1 MTTQPTPA
9 DSAQRLDTP
18 SSRVADPA
26 QEALVRS
33 LRASFNVLRVL
44 MIVLVGLYV
53 INGLFT
59 VRPDERGLVARLG
72 RLQPGAGGE
81 GGLVFTPGTY
91 VRLPEPFDR
100 QYHLPG
106 PEKTQQ
112 LRITTFMFNHEQAAT
127 APDLAAIVAKSTSLQ
142 PGVDGAMFTGDR
154 NLSHGR
160 WEVQYRISDP
170 VLLLQNVAEFRKSD
184 EPPPDLTRL
193 IARLTETAVVR
204 EVASRTV
211 EQVTRTALEDV
222 RAGVKRRLQA
232 ALNRLNTGVQVVQ
245 VTALTIEPGDVRQA
259 FEDVVR
265 AENDKQRIERQAD
278 EQATKTLNKAAGQG
292 YADLRDAIRAYGDAQ
307 TRGEPETQQRALLAT
322 INQKLEA
329 ARAGDVAI
337 MLTQA
342 GSEASQTG
350 SRVQRE
356 YTEFVEY
363 LKQRQVQPT
372 VTLLGLWTQMR
383 DEVLRRKENEI
394 FFVPDSN
401 EIEILVKS
409 DRQRQIELEQERALK
424 RQRGETPESPVP
436 PPPPPRSR

>member
-1 MTTQPTPA
+1 M
-9 DSAQRLDTP
+9 
-18 SSRVADPA
+18 
-26 QEALVRS
+26 
-33 LRASFNVLRVL
+33 
-44 MIVLVGLYV
+44 
-53 INGLFT
+53 
-59 VRPDERGLVARLG
+59 
-72 RLQPGAGGE
+72 
-81 GGLVFTPGTY
+81 
-91 VRLPEPFDR
+91 
-100 QYHLPG
+100 
-106 PEKTQQ
+106 
-112 LRITTFMFNHEQAAT
+112 
-127 APDLAAIVAKSTSLQ
+127 
-142 PGVDGAMFTGDR
+142 
-154 NLSHGR
+154 
-160 WEVQYRISDP
+160 
-170 VLLLQNVAEFRKSD
+170 
-184 EPPPDLTRL
+184 
-193 IARLTETAVVR
+193 
-204 EVASRTV
+204 
-211 EQVTRTALEDV
+211 

-278 EQATKTLNKAAGQG
+278 EQATKTLNKVAGQR

-307 TRGEPETQQRALLAT
+307 TRGEPEAQQRALLAT

-363 LKQRQVQPT
+363 NKQRQIQPT

-383 DEVLRRKENEI
+383 DEVLKRKENEI

-424 RQRGETPESPVP
+424 RQRGETPESSM